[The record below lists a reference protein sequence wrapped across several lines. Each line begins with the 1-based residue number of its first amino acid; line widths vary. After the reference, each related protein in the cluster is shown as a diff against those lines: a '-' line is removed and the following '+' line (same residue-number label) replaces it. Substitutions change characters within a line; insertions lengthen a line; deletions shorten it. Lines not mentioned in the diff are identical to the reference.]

1 MHYLNTL
8 SALLCLHPSPAGG
21 DAEGVHYADQPSA
34 ARHILVTIASHPPLH
49 HNGPVLL
56 CTVTRDTGYSSDG
69 YLLGLMCGN
78 NR

>member
-34 ARHILVTIASHPPLH
+34 ARHILVTIASHPPLTMVPCYSVLSPETPDT
-49 HNGPVLL
+49 PVL
-56 CTVTRDTGYSSDG
+56 DIYWD
-69 YLLGLMCGN
+69 
-78 NR
+78 